1 MNKFYVT
8 TSIAYANA
16 KPHIGFALELIQ
28 ADVLARL
35 HRQKGE
41 NTFFLTGTDE
51 HGTKLYRA
59 AKEANKEPQEFCD
72 EISQQYREL
81 KKVLNLSRDDFIR
94 TTEERHKKA
103 AQALWK
109 KCEKDIYKKKYK
121 GYYCVGCENFI
132 NQKDLVDGKC
142 PNHQKKPELVEE
154 ENYFFKLSKYQDK
167 LLDFYKENPNFV
179 IPEKRFNEIRSFVK
193 EGLEDI
199 SISRSKE
206 KLPWGIAVPG
216 DESQI
221 MYVWFDALT
230 NYISALG
237 WPEEKKEFETFWP
250 ADIHVIGKDINR
262 FHTALWP
269 AMLMSAEIDPPKQ
282 VLVHGFISSEGKKMS
297 KSLGNVVDPVK
308 LVNKYSTDAVR
319 YYLLREI
326 PTTEDGDF
334 SQEKFKER
342 YNHDLANNLGN
353 LLNRVLVMMKR
364 YEIAP
369 VKLKKQYSSLDEL
382 KKDYPQ
388 CYIFDNKRYNELLDD
403 FRLDL
408 ALGEIWKIIT
418 ESNQLI
424 DKEKPWVLAKNDKKK
439 LEFVLQN
446 LHSRLNVIGC
456 LLEPFLPETGQ
467 KIAKQLKSL
476 KPEVLFPKIQ

>member
-51 HGTKLYRA
+51 YGTKLYRA

-142 PNHQKKPELVEE
+142 PNHQKKPEPVEE

-167 LLDFYKENPNFV
+167 LLDFYRENPDFV

-206 KLPWGIAVPG
+206 KLPWGVPVPG
-216 DESQI
+216 DESQV

-297 KSLGNVVDPVK
+297 KSLGNVVDPVE
-308 LVNKYSTDAVR
+308 LVNKYGTDAVR

-342 YNHDLANNLGN
+342 YNNDLANNLGN

>member
-59 AKEANKEPQEFCD
+59 AEEANKEPQEFCD

-81 KKVLNLSRDDFIR
+81 KKVLNISRDDFIR

-142 PNHQKKPELVEE
+142 PNHQKKPESVEE

-216 DESQI
+216 DESQV

-297 KSLGNVVDPVK
+297 KSLGNVVDPVE
-308 LVNKYSTDAVR
+308 LVNKYGTDAVR

-334 SQEKFKER
+334 SQEKFKKR
-342 YNHDLANNLGN
+342 YNHDLANDLGN
-353 LLNRVLVMMKR
+353 LLNRVLVMINNYK
-364 YEIAP
+364 
-369 VKLKKQYSSLDEL
+369 VKPIKFKKQYPSIDKL

-388 CYIFDNKRYNELLDD
+388 CYIFDNKRYNKLLED

-408 ALGEIWKIIT
+408 ALREIWKIIT

-424 DKEKPWVLAKNDKKK
+424 DKEKPWELAKNDKKK

-446 LHSRLNVIGC
+446 FHSRLNVIGC
-456 LLEPFLPETGQ
+456 LLEAFLPETRTN
-467 KIAKQLKSL
+467 IRRQLETL
-476 KPEVLFPKIQ
+476 KPQVLFPK